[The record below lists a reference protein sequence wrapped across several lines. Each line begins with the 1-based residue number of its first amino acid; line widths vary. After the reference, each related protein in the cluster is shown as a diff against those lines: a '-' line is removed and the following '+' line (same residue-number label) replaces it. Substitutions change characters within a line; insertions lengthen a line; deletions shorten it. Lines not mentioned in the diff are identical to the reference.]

1 MTRIPDNP
9 ARAYFSA
16 YARDLTPDA
25 MKGVARLLYVPV
37 IDDPEVTLH
46 CSLLLSRQEQE
57 RASRFALPADEA
69 LFIQR
74 RAFRRY
80 CGAVAIESTQPL
92 STIEFVKTENGRPW
106 LADQPGLWFS
116 FSSCRFGF
124 VGAWSAN
131 HDLGVDIEDV
141 TRNPGYIDLA
151 KQYFSP
157 SEAKMVEK
165 ANAREGKLRFFRFW
179 CLKEAALKC
188 TGQGLPFGLDAF
200 QFGLSPVPQVVKTPG
215 VCGGPERFK
224 AFVTGE
230 PDRCIGLVVRPR
242 F

>member
-1 MTRIPDNP
+1 MTGIPDNP
-9 ARAYFSA
+9 MRAYFST

-25 MKGVARLLYVPV
+25 LKGVARLLYAPV
-37 IDDPEVTLH
+37 MDDHEITLQ
-46 CSLLLSRQEQE
+46 CSLLLSRQEQK
-57 RASRFALPADEA
+57 RASRFAKAADEA

-74 RAFRRY
+74 RAFQRY

-92 STIEFVKTENGRPW
+92 SAIEFVETENGRPW
-106 LADQPGLWFS
+106 LADQSGLWFS

-124 VGAWSAN
+124 VGAWSVN

-141 TRNPGYIDLA
+141 TRDPGYIDLA
-151 KQYFSP
+151 RHYFS
-157 SEAKMVEK
+157 STEAKIVEK
-165 ANAREGKLRFFRFW
+165 ANTREGKMRFFRFW

-200 QFGLSPVPQVVKTPG
+200 QFRLSPVPQVVKTPR

-230 PDRCIGLVVRPR
+230 SDRCIALVVRSR